1 MSGTYASG
9 KHAIG
14 ECARCGFVYPYLT
27 LRKDGYMN
35 SLVCATC
42 YDIKH
47 PAEEPQNV
55 SDATAL
61 RRPAPD
67 LDATA
72 SRTLADSRVL
82 GAVLGFTNY
91 FGEQ

>member
-1 MSGTYASG
+1 MAIYASG
-9 KHAIG
+9 KNAIG
-14 ECARCGFVYPYLT
+14 MCQQCGFVYKYQQ
-27 LRKDGYMN
+27 LRKDGYTKL
-35 SLVCATC
+35 LVCSTC

-47 PAEEPQNV
+47 PAEQPVRLSEGI
-55 SDATAL
+55 AL

-72 SRTLADSRVL
+72 SRTLDDSRVL
-82 GAVLGFTNY
+82 GEVLGFTNY

>member
-1 MSGTYASG
+1 MAIYAKG

-14 ECARCGFVYPYLT
+14 ECQRCGFVYPYLQ
-27 LRKDGYMN
+27 LRKDGYTN
-35 SLVCATC
+35 SLVCASC

-47 PAEEPQNV
+47 PAEKPVRLSEGI
-55 SDATAL
+55 AL

-67 LDATA
+67 LDATN
-72 SRTLADSRVL
+72 SRVLADSRVL
-82 GAVLGFTNY
+82 GEVLGFTDY